1 MMTHQMAA
9 AHNTIMKVAEQINR
23 GCERMEYC
31 GNYSAEAMALRREIA
46 QARRFLRA
54 IARDR

>member
-1 MMTHQMAA
+1 
-9 AHNTIMKVAEQINR
+9 VR
-23 GCERMEYC
+23 GFLRLLSCPTWKH

-54 IARDR
+54 IARDG

>member
-1 MMTHQMAA
+1 
-9 AHNTIMKVAEQINR
+9 MKVAEQINR